1 MFDVLEA
8 TGSLNFHQQIYYLNL
23 HSRANRISRSVT
35 CLTLLF
41 EYLVT
46 LSSASGKIHELTVL
60 HAQARRERIMS
71 GARTRCT

>member
-8 TGSLNFHQQIYYLNL
+8 TGNLNIHQRIYYLNL
-23 HSRANRISRSVT
+23 HARVNRIFHSVT
-35 CLTLLF
+35 CLTQLI

-60 HAQARRERIMS
+60 RAQGRQGRIMS

>member
-1 MFDVLEA
+1 VIDVLEA
-8 TGSLNFHQQIYYLNL
+8 TGSLNFRQRIFYLNL
-23 HSRANRISRSVT
+23 YARVNRIFRSVT

-60 HAQARRERIMS
+60 HAQARRARIMS